1 MPDLKKTMET
11 ADLKQRIAQGENAAT
26 EFKENFDQEVI
37 ETAVA
42 FANTNGGIIFIGV
55 SDRGDISGITVGKE
69 TLRDVSNRIAQATE
83 PRVIVD
89 VESVDVVE
97 KSVLVVHIA
106 EASIK
111 PVSVR
116 GRCYKRVGNSNRVM
130 SPQEIAQMYL
140 NATGQ
145 SWDQLLVTRAGI
157 DDIDE
162 KKVEW
167 YLTRRETTRNVAK
180 PQDMSQTAL
189 LRNIDGLSDE
199 DIPTHAGIL
208 FFSKYPQR
216 FFQNAQLRVVRFK
229 GISVTHP
236 VINRLDCS
244 GALWEMVDAAEE
256 FIRKNIRLLSLRTSR
271 SFQRDDKFEYPLAA
285 LREAIINALIHR
297 NYQKHSDVRVFIFD
311 NRVEII
317 NPGTFPEG
325 VSPDTPVHEPV
336 NPILSRFMYDIG
348 FIERYGS
355 GIRMMKRLSAEWGN
369 KEPRYE
375 FHPLQTTII
384 FDSPIQEST
393 FVEIDDISEQL
404 NERQKN
410 AFSYVQRH
418 GQITRKEYIEINH
431 VSVRIAYEELK
442 DLTNKGLLHV
452 VGKGRGTKYVQKV
465 ND

>member
-1 MPDLKKTMET
+1 MET
-11 ADLKQRIAQGENAAT
+11 VDLKQRIAQGENATT
-26 EFKENFDQEVI
+26 EFKENFDQEAI
-37 ETAVA
+37 ETAAA
-42 FANTNGGIIFIGV
+42 FANSNGGVILIGV
-55 SDRGDISGITVGKE
+55 SDTGEIRGITIGKE
-69 TLRDVSNRIAQATE
+69 TLRNWSNRIAQATE
-83 PRVIVD
+83 PRVVLEIELVD
-89 VESVDVVE
+89 IGE
-97 KSVLVVHIA
+97 KSVLLIRIS
-106 EASIK
+106 ESSLK

-130 SPQEIAQMYL
+130 SPQEIAQMHL

-180 PQDMSQTAL
+180 PQDMSQIAL
-189 LRNIDGLSDE
+189 LRNIDGLNDE

-208 FFSKYPQR
+208 FFGKYPQR

-244 GALWEMVDAAEE
+244 GALWELVDAAEE

-271 SFQRDDKFEYPLAA
+271 SFQRDDKFEYPLEA

-325 VSPDTPVHEPV
+325 VSPDAPVHEPV

-355 GIRMMKRLSAEWGN
+355 GIRMMKRLSTEWGN
-369 KEPRYE
+369 KKPRYE

-384 FDSPIQEST
+384 FDSPIQENT

-418 GQITRKEYIEINH
+418 GQIATKKYVEINH
-431 VSVRIAYEELK
+431 VSRRVAYEELR
-442 DLTNKGLLHV
+442 DMTDKGLLAV
-452 VGKGRGTKYVQKV
+452 DGKGRGSKYIL
-465 ND
+465 NR

>member
-1 MPDLKKTMET
+1 MEIV
-11 ADLKQRIAQGENAAT
+11 DLKQRIAQGENATT
-26 EFKENFDQEVI
+26 EFKENFDQEAI
-37 ETAVA
+37 ETAAA
-42 FANTNGGIIFIGV
+42 FANTNGGVILIGV
-55 SDRGDISGITVGKE
+55 SDTGEIRGITIGKE
-69 TLRDVSNRIAQATE
+69 TLRNWSNRIAQATE

-116 GRCYKRVGNSNRVM
+116 GVCYKRVGNSNRVM
-130 SPQEIAQMYL
+130 SPQEIAQMHL
-140 NATGQ
+140 NAIGQ

-199 DIPTHAGIL
+199 NIPTHAGIL
-208 FFSKYPQR
+208 FFGKYPQR

-244 GALWEMVDAAEE
+244 GTLWEMVDAAEE

-410 AFSYVQRH
+410 ALFHVEKN
-418 GQITRKEYIEINH
+418 GQIATREYAEINH
-431 VSVRIAYEELK
+431 ISPRTAYTELK
-442 DLTNKGLLHV
+442 DLTDKGLLTAI
-452 VGKGRGTKYVQKV
+452 GKGRGIRYVRKV
-465 ND
+465 DDQVID

>member
-1 MPDLKKTMET
+1 MEI
-11 ADLKQRIAQGENAAT
+11 ADLKQRIAQGENATT
-26 EFKENFDQEVI
+26 EFKENFHQEVI

-42 FANTNGGIIFIGV
+42 FANSNGGTIFIGV
-55 SDRGDISGITVGKE
+55 SDRQNISGITVGKE

-130 SPQEIAQMYL
+130 SPQEIAQMHL

-189 LRNIDGLSDE
+189 LRNIDGLNDE

-208 FFSKYPQR
+208 FFGKYPQR

-271 SFQRDDKFEYPLAA
+271 SFQRDDKFEYPLEA

-325 VSPDTPVHEPV
+325 VSPDAPVHEPV
-336 NPILSRFMYDIG
+336 NPILSQFMYDVG

-355 GIRMMKRLSAEWGN
+355 GIRMMKRLSTEWGN

-393 FVEIDDISEQL
+393 FIEIDDISEQL

-418 GQITRKEYIEINH
+418 GKITRKEYTEINH
-431 VSVRIAYEELK
+431 ISATAAYEELK
-442 DLTNKGLLHV
+442 NMVDKNLLDMR
-452 VGKGRGTKYVQKV
+452 GKGRGTKYIRKV